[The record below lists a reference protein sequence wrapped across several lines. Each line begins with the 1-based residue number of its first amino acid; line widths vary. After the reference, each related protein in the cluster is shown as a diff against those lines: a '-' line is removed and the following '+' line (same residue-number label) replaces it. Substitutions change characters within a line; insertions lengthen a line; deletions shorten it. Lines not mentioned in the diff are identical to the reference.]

1 MSDWKKW
8 WVEDGREHSNIW
20 SGRLGDDA
28 IIVVPYVPN
37 SVVYAI
43 VRDHNAM
50 PKMREALKA
59 VYHDDPSERIS
70 LETRA
75 KVLAALE
82 ASNA

>member
-1 MSDWKKW
+1 MSEWKLDENAIGPDWQEIVDDK
-8 WVEDGREHSNIW
+8 GRIIATAIW
-20 SGRLGDDA
+20 HA
-28 IIVVPYVPN
+28 F
-37 SVVYAI
+37 ATTI
-43 VRDHNAM
+43 VREHNAM